1 MIADFLLLILPAL
14 GQAPTSGG
22 WEAVEVYRCDFE
34 EAADIDFDNWPDGW
48 TRHKGAGFPPFA
60 KIGIVAADD
69 SHSGR
74 RMLRLELDGGAVGI
88 STPAVPVSLKYS
100 YFLEAWIRTEQLR
113 HSGPQLALLLQD
125 QNGNTL
131 ETHIAPPIADKAEWQ
146 RVAIGP
152 MAPHSQE
159 VRRAVISLEVTPRGR
174 TGDLHGCT
182 LLDGVRLS
190 RLPRMT
196 LETNSDTNL
205 FASVSQPEVCCRISG
220 IPQQAPAIQFQL
232 LNERNELVKEF
243 VGAVS
248 SQRLRRKRGNDE
260 VDDDGFAGLA
270 TWKPPIS
277 DYGFY
282 RVRASLQGE
291 DQAVLARETSFAV
304 LRPLS
309 RPETGEF
316 GWSLPSGERP
326 LAFGPLATVLGQA
339 GIHSAK
345 YPIWFRAEE
354 ERQADRIAWF
364 AERLSIQGL
373 EMIGVFDEPPT
384 DPAEP
389 SRNKGDVP
397 IASAFLDPAQW
408 QPAVDPVLTRLSLKI
423 RHWQLGRDR
432 DTSFIGFAEMAQ
444 RLKEV
449 KQHLER
455 FGQEVRLGVAWE
467 WLHELPSATE
477 TPTRFVAIGAEPALT
492 AAEMKSYLEPAR
504 PSEPARWVILDP
516 LPRTQYSD
524 EVRTCD
530 LVQRMLAGKI
540 SGAAGMFASR
550 PFSTEHGVMND
561 DGTPG
566 DLFLPWRTTA
576 MMLAGAEHL
585 GPLRLGGGSTNHLFA
600 RDGSAVMLIWNDR
613 PTSECVY
620 LGDDVRQLDLWGRE
634 TTPPTIQHDG
644 LPAQE
649 IQVGPLP
656 TFLIGVDEMVARWR
670 INADFETRRLA
681 SVFGKEQNIELKLV
695 NPFPQSVNGEAS
707 LHAPGTWNYNRQ
719 PLRFKISER
728 GEQTIIW
735 PTLLQPD
742 ANSGPQEVRVDF
754 SVRGDR
760 EYQFSIVRTLS
771 VGLDDVTLEMNTR
784 LTDQGRLLV
793 NVHLTNQT
801 EHPVSFRCLLFPPER
816 KRETRQLFGIL
827 PGRNTF
833 TFELPRGEEL
843 LGKKLQFR
851 AEEINGPRVLN
862 YTVSA
867 DG

>member
-14 GQAPTSGG
+14 AQAPTGG
-22 WEAVEVYRCDFE
+22 AWEAVEVYRCDFE
-34 EAADIDFDNWPDGW
+34 EAADIDYDNWPDGW
-48 TRHKGAGFPPFA
+48 TRRKGPGFPPFA
-60 KIGIVAADD
+60 KIGIVAAED
-69 SHSGR
+69 SQSGK
-74 RMLRLELDGGAVGI
+74 RMLRLELDGGAVGV
-88 STPAVPVSLKYS
+88 STPPVPVNVKYS

-113 HSGPQLALLLQD
+113 HSGPQLAVLLQD
-125 QNGNTL
+125 QDGNTL
-131 ETHIAPPIADKAEWQ
+131 ETHVAPRIADQADWQ
-146 RVAIGP
+146 RVVIGP
-152 MAPHSQE
+152 VAPHSEE

-174 TGDLHGCT
+174 TGDLHGRA
-182 LLDGVRLS
+182 LLDSVRLS
-190 RLPRMT
+190 RLPRMA
-196 LETNSDTNL
+196 LETNSETHL
-205 FASVSQPEVCCRISG
+205 FTSVSQPEVVCRISG

-232 LNERNELVKEF
+232 LNERNEMVKEF

-248 SQRLRRKRGNDE
+248 SQRLRKKRGDYE
-260 VDDDGFAGLA
+260 ADDDGFAGLA
-270 TWKPPIS
+270 TWKPPIT

-291 DQAVLARETSFAV
+291 DKAVLARETSFAV

-309 RPETGEF
+309 RPDSGEF
-316 GWSLPSGERP
+316 GWSLPPGEHP
-326 LAFGPLATVLGQA
+326 LAFGPLASVLGQA
-339 GIHSAK
+339 GIHAAK
-345 YPIWFRAEE
+345 YPIWFRPEE

-373 EMIGVFDEPPT
+373 ELVGVFDEPPA

-389 SRNKGDVP
+389 LRNKGDVP
-397 IASAFLDPAQW
+397 IASVFIDPAQW

-432 DTSFIGFAEMAQ
+432 DTSFIGFSEMPE
-444 RLKEV
+444 RLKEI

-467 WLHELPSATE
+467 WLHELPSTSE
-477 TPTRFVAIGAEPALT
+477 TPTRFVAIGTQPALT
-492 AAEMKSYLEPAR
+492 AAELAAYLEKPR
-504 PSEPARWVILDP
+504 PDDPARWIILDP
-516 LPRTQYSD
+516 LPRSQYA
-524 EVRTCD
+524 EETRAQD

-540 SGAAGMFASR
+540 AGAAGMFASR

-576 MMLAGAEHL
+576 ML
-585 GPLRLGGGSTNHLFA
+585 LGGADYLGTLRVPGESKNHLFA
-600 RDGSAVMLIWNDR
+600 RDGLAVMLIWNDR
-613 PTSECVY
+613 PTTERVY

-634 TTPPTIQHDG
+634 TTPPTVQHDG

-656 TFLIGVDEMVARWR
+656 TFLVGVNEMVARWR
-670 INADFETRRLA
+670 IQADFETRRLA
-681 SVFGKEQNIELKLV
+681 SVFGKEQNIELKLF
-695 NPFPQSVNGEAS
+695 NPFPQSVSGEAT
-707 LHAPGTWNYNRQ
+707 LHAPATWNYNRQ
-719 PLRFKISER
+719 PLRFKLADG
-728 GEQTIIW
+728 GEQTILW

-754 SVRGDR
+754 NIRAER
-760 EYQFSIVRTLS
+760 QYQFSIMRTLS

-784 LTDQGRLLV
+784 LNEEGRLLV

-816 KRETRQLFGIL
+816 KRETRQLFGVT

-833 TFELPRGEEL
+833 SFELPAGESL

-851 AEEINGPRVLN
+851 AEEIGGPRVLN
-862 YTVSA
+862 YSVMA
-867 DG
+867 ER